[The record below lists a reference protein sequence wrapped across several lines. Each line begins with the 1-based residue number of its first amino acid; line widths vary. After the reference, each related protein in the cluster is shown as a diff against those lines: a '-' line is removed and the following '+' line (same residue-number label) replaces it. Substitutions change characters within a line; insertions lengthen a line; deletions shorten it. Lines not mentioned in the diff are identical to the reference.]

1 MATEEK
7 ISAGGVIVEEGT
19 PPSDLFILKSGSVG
33 VYMDDTLI
41 EAFNAKD
48 TVVGEMSVI
57 LDRPRTAT
65 VKARSNCT
73 IVRYHA
79 DDLLAL
85 VRDHPEVAQ
94 IIFQSLAGR
103 LDKANKKIAE
113 LTEEARK
120 LIWQD

>member
-1 MATEEK
+1 MANEEK
-7 ISAGGVIVEEGT
+7 INAGETIVEEGT
-19 PPSDLFILKSGSVG
+19 PPSDLFVLKNGSVG
-33 VYMDDTLI
+33 VYVEDTLI
-41 EAFNAKD
+41 EVFNAKN

-73 IVRYHA
+73 ITRY
-79 DDLLAL
+79 DGRDLDAL

-94 IIFQSLAGR
+94 IIFKSLATR

-113 LTEEARK
+113 LTDEARK
-120 LIWQD
+120 LLWQD